1 MEFYNVVAVLGVLP
15 RLGCS
20 GRKKILFMALQLAA
34 LLYYN
39 LRKEVAVPTSGQ
51 KKLAETRI
59 MTSEGGKEIKIKR
72 QNGNKPL
79 SQP

>member
-20 GRKKILFMALQLAA
+20 GHKKILFMALQLAA

-39 LRKEVAVPTSGQ
+39 LRREVAVSTSGQ
-51 KKLAETRI
+51 KNSK
-59 MTSEGGKEIKIKR
+59 
-72 QNGNKPL
+72 NKDYGL
-79 SQP
+79 LEEENK

>member
-51 KKLAETRI
+51 KKISRNKDYELL
-59 MTSEGGKEIKIKR
+59 KEEKK
-72 QNGNKPL
+72 
-79 SQP
+79 